1 MKLIYSRW
9 LTGVKLNALSDI
21 ITAIKALH
29 DQYKIPH
36 IIISSVQL
44 ATNKDTL
51 VCAGSSITTSG
62 KPRAFSITAPM
73 LEGPFVGTGDM
84 FAALTVARI
93 REQAI
98 KAGVTS
104 VSHWMSEDDVVAT
117 DLPLARTAELVL
129 GSMHKVLARTGQA
142 RERKLAIL
150 RKSGALDHDED
161 VKKNRVRYM
170 KTAELQLVQS
180 WKDIKK
186 PGEVQFH
193 AELLK

>member
-1 MKLIYSRW
+1 MI
-9 LTGVKLNALSDI
+9 
-21 ITAIKALH
+21 AIKALH

-44 ATNKDTL
+44 ATNKETL

-62 KPRAFSITAPM
+62 QPRAFSITAPM

-93 REQAI
+93 HEQAT
-98 KAGVTS
+98 KAGVTKLS
-104 VSHWMSEDDVVAT
+104 RWMSEDSVGAT

-142 RERKLAIL
+142 REKKLAKL
-150 RKSGALDHDED
+150 KETGALNEGED
-161 VKKNRVRYM
+161 AKKNRVSYM

-180 WKDIKK
+180 WLDIKN
-186 PGEVQFH
+186 PRLQFH
-193 AELLK
+193 AELLE